1 MTAQKSANLGRTLVH
16 KNDKENK
23 QKIDPR
29 IRQPGVL
36 LDEQQSRRK
45 TEPMRKYG
53 LKPDIQILR
62 RSNQIGTR
70 AKNQTHEH

>member
-1 MTAQKSANLGRTLVH
+1 MPAEKSANQGRTLVH

-36 LDEQQSRRK
+36 LDEQQSRKK

-53 LKPDIQILR
+53 LKPGVQILR
-62 RSNQIGTR
+62 RSNQIATEQ
-70 AKNQTHEH
+70 KNQTHEH

>member
-1 MTAQKSANLGRTLVH
+1 MPAEKSANQGRTLVQ

-29 IRQPGVL
+29 SRQPGVL

-53 LKPDIQILR
+53 LKPGVQILR
-62 RSNQIGTR
+62 QSDQTATGAKEANQ
-70 AKNQTHEH
+70 